1 MRSGEVTMKTSRE
14 ITNDKRKLIK
24 RQIELHMTLLPMLG
38 IPKMKLDA
46 LMLEYQGEELAAKL
60 WALHMK
66 TIKKGTT

>member
-1 MRSGEVTMKTSRE
+1 MKTSKE

-24 RQIELHMTLLPMLG
+24 KQIELQMALLPTLG
-38 IPKMKLDA
+38 IPKMKLDT

-60 WALHMK
+60 WALHMR